1 MRDSVIRWSS
11 VCALLDMYVLKKVGN
26 RGEEKTEMIESTEC
40 RETGREMQR
49 ERERERYRDT
59 EIRSY
64 RKKSTNKGRERLS
77 LIKSK
82 GGREEGRKGERI
94 VHI

>member
-49 ERERERYRDT
+49 ERERDT

-82 GGREEGRKGERI
+82 GGREGGRKGERI